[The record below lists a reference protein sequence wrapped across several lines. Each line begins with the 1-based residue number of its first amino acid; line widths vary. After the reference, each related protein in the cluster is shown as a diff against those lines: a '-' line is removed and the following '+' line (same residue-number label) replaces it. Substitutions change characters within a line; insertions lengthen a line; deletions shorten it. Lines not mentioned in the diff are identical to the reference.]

1 MLQNN
6 SYRSVIR
13 RAGRGSG
20 RKGLQAVDASIMPQ
34 VPRADAAFPPPRLIA
49 GGILTT
55 RAPPLFPMGDAAG
68 EAGSGGWY
76 PSTKRLADAN
86 FPNVLHRRWRI

>member
-13 RAGRGSG
+13 RGSG

-34 VPRADAAFPPPRLIA
+34 VPRAGTRLPAARPSTPPR
-49 GGILTT
+49 
-55 RAPPLFPMGDAAG
+55 
-68 EAGSGGWY
+68 
-76 PSTKRLADAN
+76 
-86 FPNVLHRRWRI
+86 